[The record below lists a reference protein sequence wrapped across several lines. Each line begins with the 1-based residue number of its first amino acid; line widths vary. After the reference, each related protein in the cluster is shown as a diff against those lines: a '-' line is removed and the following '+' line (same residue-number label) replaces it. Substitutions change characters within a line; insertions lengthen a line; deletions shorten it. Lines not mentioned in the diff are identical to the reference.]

1 MAAIESYLT
10 VFVAP
15 LILSYVVA
23 HVLNIDYTI
32 VMYAKSLLK
41 EDEDAT
47 MMSVLVNNIKIDL
60 IIILS
65 FYLEFGVLARVLMFV
80 NAVFIGSAIAPLHKR
95 LGNGFLYALV
105 FSNGIIELG
114 ALSLVYYA
122 SHTKN
127 LSILAIAGILTVIA
141 AFAEVNF
148 TAPLAERF
156 ISKDKLEA
164 FKEEYSCL
172 SEEGVK

>member
-1 MAAIESYLT
+1 MAVIESYLT

-41 EDEDAT
+41 EDDAT

-60 IIILS
+60 VIILS

-80 NAVFIGSAIAPLHKR
+80 NAVFVGSAIAPLHKR
-95 LGNGFLYALV
+95 LGNGFLYTLV
-105 FSNGIIELG
+105 FSNGVIELG

-127 LSILAIAGILTVIA
+127 LSILAIAGVLTVIA